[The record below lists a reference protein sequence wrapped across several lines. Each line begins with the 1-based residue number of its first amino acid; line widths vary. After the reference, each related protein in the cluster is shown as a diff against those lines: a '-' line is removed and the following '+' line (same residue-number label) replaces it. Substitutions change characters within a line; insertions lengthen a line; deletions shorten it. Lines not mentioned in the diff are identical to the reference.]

1 MILRPRR
8 GKRRRQSRPAGLLTA
23 VLVAA
28 AVATRG
34 VQAFSAGPLKPPAS
48 FPPSASV
55 SVPSSTASPSALPP
69 PLRTLLIDNYDSY
82 TYNLAHYLAEINNG
96 VPPTVLYNDAHHGD
110 WTRLL
115 AAYTPASS
123 SSSSSFPFDNI
134 VISPGPGSPDVPSDF
149 GLSRAALELEVD
161 VPVLGICLG
170 HQGLGYL
177 HGGTVRRAPKGP
189 MHGRLSRITHSGEG
203 VFANLPQDF
212 AAVRYHSLVV
222 DPPSLEGGREGGK
235 EEGWPLVETAWTTD
249 GVLMGLQHKTRPHY
263 GVQFHPESIG
273 TQHGHALLR
282 NFYRLTRERA
292 RARAGGKDGE
302 KATIGVYVDKNV
314 PLTIT
319 PPISATTPEAEQLS
333 STPSPPTST
342 PQHQVLIRR
351 LGRVPGVGRKGKA
364 LSEALF
370 ASLYA
375 GQDTAFW
382 LDSSATQVRDG
393 AWGEGEGGREGG
405 VDEEEGGS
413 ALVPPAMGGR
423 FSYMGDAASG
433 SALAHVVEYYLPS
446 PSSLC
451 SSSSSSSLLRV
462 VRGQDGQVVREE
474 RGSTLFTHL
483 QTATRAFREGGIA
496 FSFLREEGDGG
507 KEGGKEG
514 GVPKGL
520 PEFWG
525 GYVGY
530 FGYELKDDCL
540 RLQRGEEEEEE
551 EGRREGG
558 RDERSVAGV
567 KTTPDAAFVFA
578 DRLLAFDHVEG
589 TLTLVAVVEKEGGRE
604 GGKAVEA
611 AEAWLQQIEA
621 KVWAL
626 VKEQQAGHEEGK
638 HHHERQS
645 DTISPPAA
653 SSPPRPSLLPTA
665 GLTFHPLVS
674 PSEYKQR
681 VDQCLELIAAGES
694 YEVCLTGQLAAEI
707 PPSLDPFHLYRRLR
721 RKNPAPFSA
730 YLRHDPL
737 RRLRQ
742 AQNGQG
748 WREEGMEG
756 VGAAGAAVAP
766 AAPAVAVCCS
776 SPERFLRVNRAS
788 RHVESKPIKGTV
800 RRGQTAEEDAVLAA
814 GLAACEKNRAENL
827 MIVDLV
833 RNDISRI
840 ACPGSVKVPRL
851 MAVET
856 YATVHQLVSTV
867 TGMLAEG
874 KDAIDAVVA
883 SFPGGS
889 MTGAPKKRTME
900 IITRLEG
907 GRERGPYSGALGYVA
922 MDGLAADLNIVIRT
936 AVCAP
941 GVVTVGAGG
950 AIVAMSDREKE
961 YEEMILKARAVAG
974 ALEGGRWEEGKD
986 GRESSEVEGRKEK
999 GKETGKEKEGIMV
1012 V

>member
-8 GKRRRQSRPAGLLTA
+8 GKRRWQGQPAALLTA
-23 VLVAA
+23 VLLAA
-28 AVATRG
+28 AAAARG
-34 VQAFSAGPLKPPAS
+34 VQAFSAGPLKPHAT
-48 FPPSASV
+48 FPPSTS
-55 SVPSSTASPSALPP
+55 SSTASPSALPP

-96 VPPTVLYNDAHHGD
+96 VAPTVLYNDAHHGD

-115 AAYTPASS
+115 AAYTPPSSS

-170 HQGLGYL
+170 HQGLGFL

-189 MHGRLSRITHSGEG
+189 MHGRLSRITHTGEG
-203 VFANLPQDF
+203 LFANLPQDF

-222 DPPSLEGGREGGK
+222 DPPLLEGGRKGGK
-235 EEGWPLVETAWTTD
+235 GEGWPLVETAWTTD

-292 RARAGGKDGE
+292 RARAGGREGG
-302 KATIGVYVDKNV
+302 KATVGVYVDKNV
-314 PLTIT
+314 PVTISS
-319 PPISATTPEAEQLS
+319 PPGTSTTPEAEQLS
-333 STPSPPTST
+333 SSSPSPPSST

-351 LGRVPGVGRKGKA
+351 LGRVPGVGRKKWKA

-370 ASLYA
+370 VSLYA

-393 AWGEGEGGREGG
+393 AWGEGEEGREGG
-405 VDEEEGGS
+405 REEQEVGGS

-433 SALAHVVEYYLPS
+433 SALAHVVEYYL
-446 PSSLC
+446 L
-451 SSSSSSSLLRV
+451 SSSSSSLPPSSSFSSSLLRV
-462 VRGQDGQVVREE
+462 VRGEDGQVVREE

-483 QTATRAFREGGIA
+483 QDATRAFREGGIA
-496 FSFLREEGDGG
+496 FSFLGEDVEGG

-514 GVPKGL
+514 GVPQGL

-551 EGRREGG
+551 GRREEGREGG
-558 RDERSVAGV
+558 AVAGV
-567 KTTPDAAFVFA
+567 KTTPDAVFVFA

-589 TLTLVAVVEKEGGRE
+589 TLTLVAVVEKEGGTE
-604 GGKAVEA
+604 GGGEVEA
-611 AEAWLQQIEA
+611 AEVWLQQIEA

-638 HHHERQS
+638 HHHGHPS
-645 DTISPPAA
+645 DTLSPAA
-653 SSPPRPSLLPTA
+653 ATASSSPRRSPLPAA
-665 GLTFHPLVS
+665 GLTFRPLVS
-674 PSEYKQR
+674 PPEYKQR

-694 YEVCLTGQLAAEI
+694 YEVCLTGQLAADL
-707 PPSLDPFHLYRRLR
+707 PPSLDPFYLYRRLR

-742 AQNGQG
+742 AQDGQG
-748 WREEGMEG
+748 GREGGVEG
-756 VGAAGAAVAP
+756 AGAV
-766 AAPAVAVCCS
+766 AAPAVAICCS

-788 RHVESKPIKGTV
+788 RQVESKPIKGTV
-800 RRGQTAEEDAVLAA
+800 RRGHTAEEDVVLAA

-840 ACPGSVKVPRL
+840 ACPGSVNVPRL

-867 TGMLAEG
+867 TGVLAEG

-900 IITRLEG
+900 IISRLEG
-907 GRERGPYSGALGYVA
+907 GQERGPYSGALGYVA

-941 GVVTVGAGG
+941 GLVTVGAGG

-961 YEEMILKARAVAG
+961 YEEMVLKARAVEG
-974 ALEGGRWEEGKD
+974 ALEGGGWEEGKD
-986 GRESSEVEGRKEK
+986 GRGSLEVEGRKEK
-999 GKETGKEKEGIMV
+999 EKEKEKAKEGV
-1012 V
+1012 WLYR